1 MRPSRKYEAHSRL
14 QQGFGGKGREVQ
26 KVRATDEIDDTNGY
40 DPPPPPPLWEVTFL
54 HYRMS
59 GSDKEFFIS
68 SVHSCRKHA
77 NISDHRTFQLC
88 QKACLIELSLSLY
101 MYI

>member
-40 DPPPPPPLWEVTFL
+40 DLPLCGRS
-54 HYRMS
+54 HS
-59 GSDKEFFIS
+59 FIIGCRAPTRNFIFHRYIDVS
-68 SVHSCRKHA
+68 HSKHA
-77 NISDHRTFQLC
+77 NISDHRTFQGFFVTEGMFHSDLC
-88 QKACLIELSLSLY
+88 IFK
-101 MYI
+101 